1 VRYLRG
7 DLFKIK
13 SGVEGKKGSCVV
25 LLKALREENINWM
38 SGINTEVAGFV
49 RPYPCRDLVLFCFF
63 YLGQGVIEVA
73 DSVNLKGV
81 ARLGVGCGVGFVQL
95 SAPAPIIH
103 RGRCFV
109 YCTLARKSRFGR
121 KVWLVSEGL
130 IREHV
135 AIWKKSAVM
144 YIRNKAPSVFDW
156 LQRSGLEIA
165 KQFRVL
171 PHAPRW
177 I

>member
-1 VRYLRG
+1 LDVWDKHGGGRVCTALPLPRFG
-7 DLFKIK
+7 FILF
-13 SGVEGKKGSCVV
+13 
-25 LLKALREENINWM
+25 
-38 SGINTEVAGFV
+38 
-49 RPYPCRDLVLFCFF
+49 FF

-109 YCTLARKSRFGR
+109 YCTLARKNVRSRFGR